1 MDSKLT
7 RVTVTIYGEEYT
19 IRGTEKADHIKRA
32 AAMVDEKM
40 VEIST
45 KLSELSLSRV
55 AVLAAL
61 NLADELIK
69 AEDTNSRLTGML
81 EKEWERRKGELAKTQ
96 AETEETG
103 SA

>member
-45 KLSELSLSRV
+45 KQALGVVPQSRRSARRSEPGGR
-55 AVLAAL
+55 AH
-61 NLADELIK
+61 
-69 AEDTNSRLTGML
+69 
-81 EKEWERRKGELAKTQ
+81 KG
-96 AETEETG
+96 
-103 SA
+103 